1 MIPILDT
8 PRLRL
13 RPLAASD
20 EADLVALDSDPE
32 VMRYV
37 GSPPGVTSP
46 AETAERARR
55 RIRESE
61 RGDYAPLGFW
71 RIEARTDGTFHGVG
85 ALIRMP
91 DTEDN
96 RHRGALDVEVAYR
109 LARSAWGRGLATE
122 AARAALAYG
131 FGEAGLHRIVAV
143 TRPEHARSRHVLE
156 KLGMRYERD
165 VDVFGIHAV
174 LYALARSEPRPSG
187 SDGTDPGRA

>member
-55 RIRESE
+55 RTRESE
-61 RGDYAPLGFW
+61 RGDLAPLGFW

-122 AARAALAYG
+122 AAGALVAHALG
-131 FGEAGLHRIVAV
+131 PLALPRVVAV
-143 TRPEHARSRHVLE
+143 TYPENVASQRVLDKLGFETRGFREYKGVRATYHVLTRE
-156 KLGMRYERD
+156 
-165 VDVFGIHAV
+165 AW
-174 LYALARSEPRPSG
+174 AARA
-187 SDGTDPGRA
+187 PGGRLH